1 VVEADA
7 AVRGRGGIDKTYLV
21 HYGLRE
27 SLTHR
32 VRFLRGLVGEE
43 TSEVVLKRSG
53 PQGHVFVWCGAM
65 EAGWGV

>member
-1 VVEADA
+1 VVAHRAPGPVPTAVVEADA

-43 TSEVVLKRSG
+43 AGEVVGVRKG
-53 PQGHVFVWCGAM
+53 P
-65 EAGWGV
+65 